1 MAVPLPLALAAAFP
15 ALSPADAAGA
25 AGLALFAVGLAVA
38 GAAPRLLVRRPG
50 LTPLLAAGAVLW
62 GAALFAAWYA
72 WSAPARQGAGGGEP
86 LTLALTEPA
95 AEAALPLDDPF
106 ASLPPAQP

>member
-1 MAVPLPLALAAAFP
+1 MVQPHVLAAAIP

-25 AGLALFAVGLAVA
+25 AGLVLFAAGLAVA
-38 GAAPRLLVRRPG
+38 GLAPRLLARRPG
-50 LTPLLAAGAVLW
+50 LTPALAAGAVLW

-72 WSAPARQGAGGGEP
+72 WSAPARQRPAAGEP

-95 AEAALPLDDPF
+95 ALPFDDPF
-106 ASLPPAQP
+106 ADLPPPPP